1 MAFNIDSFR
10 TALTGD
16 GARPNLFD
24 VQLAFPS
31 FVTLG
36 GLAGP
41 KAQVQ
46 VRATQLPGSAI
57 GTTPTFYFGREV
69 KLAGNR
75 TYADWT
81 ITVLNDEDFIIRNA
95 FEQWLEGISSAQGN
109 IRNPAASVID
119 GGYGT
124 NSLATQ
130 YGKTG
135 GIIKQYQII
144 GMFPVDI
151 SPIDVDW
158 ASNDSI
164 EEYSVSLAFQYWL
177 DPSLSGGP
185 SVGINIQL

>member
-1 MAFNIDSFR
+1 MAFNIDNFR

-36 GLAGP
+36 AIAGP
-41 KAQVQ
+41 KAQLQ
-46 VRATQLPGSAI
+46 VRSSHLPGSTV

-81 ITVLNDEDFIIRNA
+81 ITVLNDEDFVIRNA
-95 FEQWLEGISSAQGN
+95 FEQWLNALNDAQGN

-119 GGYGT
+119 GGYGS
-124 NSLATQ
+124 NALVSQ
-130 YGKTG
+130 YGKAG
-135 GIIKQYQII
+135 AILKQYQLI

-151 SPIDVDW
+151 SPIDLDW
-158 ASNDSI
+158 AANDSI
-164 EEYSVSLAFQYWL
+164 EEYSVTLAYQYWL
-177 DPSLSGGP
+177 DPTLNGGP
-185 SVGINIQL
+185 SVGVNINL